1 MQILSSTFNV
11 LSSII
16 NQHNTILLGDF
27 NFPDINWNNLSSSS
41 PPGNLFC
48 EFVFDHSLHQ
58 FVDLPT
64 HTKGNILD
72 LVLCKSHTLINNIS
86 VCSNELLSGLI
97 SDHNLISI
105 SIPGNHI
112 NNRRKSSSHRFIY
125 SKGNFNALNHF
136 IECSDFTDF
145 YDSNDIEF
153 QWLFLKSTINKGC
166 DLFIPKSKPNKP
178 GTLAPKWMNSDTTY
192 RLHKIRSLRKK
203 VRSHPSV
210 NNVMSLKAAEKQ
222 TSAVITSTKLA
233 YESKLVNEFAQKEN
247 NRIYK
252 YIRSFTKQ
260 SSLPSSLHYESKRE
274 SESYGI
280 ATIFNEFFQSVFTNP
295 YPTSSSS
302 TIHNLQ
308 TRHHS
313 YATGFNEFEITIDDV
328 SKSLYN
334 LNASKAMGIDNIHN
348 IVLKHCSSSLSRPIH
363 HLFSQCLLQ
372 SYLPI
377 EWRTHKI
384 VPIFKS
390 GDRSSVKNY
399 RPISL
404 LCCISKVLEHIIFD
418 KVYDYISPLI
428 SVNQFGFMKNRSTV
442 QQLLKFS
449 NSIFD
454 AISRRNHMDVV
465 YFDIRKAFDSVPH
478 DQLLT
483 KLQNL
488 GISGSALAFFR
499 AYLFNRQQC
508 VVIDNT
514 LSDLVPVASGVPQGS
529 ILGPLLFITY
539 INDLPSSIY
548 SSIMLTYADDTKC
561 GKEISSSDD
570 SLSLQSDINIIAN
583 WSLTSRLL
591 LHDTKTCF
599 IRFCLNHAN
608 SDFDYH
614 LNNNPIQM
622 RAYYKDLGVIFSSD
636 LSWSKHIESIISKAY
651 RILFLIKRTFS
662 ISSPT
667 SVKKQ
672 LYQSL
677 VLPILTYCSTVW
689 RPFLLKDITILEKV
703 QKRATKYIVNDS
715 SLNYKDRLSKLQMLP
730 LMFYLEIA
738 DIIFTVSSIKHPSD
752 HFDIKQFISF
762 STSNTRSSALYKLKH
777 RLTNN
782 NISRH
787 SFFNRIPRLWNSLP
801 PIDPSISVRTIKRLI
816 IIHLTSHFTTHFDPH
831 NTCTFHYLCPCNS
844 CSLIPGHRP

>member
-308 TRHHS
+308 TRH
-313 YATGFNEFEITIDDV
+313 
-328 SKSLYN
+328 
-334 LNASKAMGIDNIHN
+334 
-348 IVLKHCSSSLSRPIH
+348 
-363 HLFSQCLLQ
+363 
-372 SYLPI
+372 
-377 EWRTHKI
+377 
-384 VPIFKS
+384 
-390 GDRSSVKNY
+390 
-399 RPISL
+399 
-404 LCCISKVLEHIIFD
+404 II
-418 KVYDYISPLI
+418 P
-428 SVNQFGFMKNRSTV
+428 
-442 QQLLKFS
+442 
-449 NSIFD
+449 
-454 AISRRNHMDVV
+454 
-465 YFDIRKAFDSVPH
+465 
-478 DQLLT
+478 
-483 KLQNL
+483 
-488 GISGSALAFFR
+488 
-499 AYLFNRQQC
+499 
-508 VVIDNT
+508 
-514 LSDLVPVASGVPQGS
+514 
-529 ILGPLLFITY
+529 
-539 INDLPSSIY
+539 
-548 SSIMLTYADDTKC
+548 ML
-561 GKEISSSDD
+561 
-570 SLSLQSDINIIAN
+570 
-583 WSLTSRLL
+583 
-591 LHDTKTCF
+591 
-599 IRFCLNHAN
+599 
-608 SDFDYH
+608 
-614 LNNNPIQM
+614 
-622 RAYYKDLGVIFSSD
+622 
-636 LSWSKHIESIISKAY
+636 
-651 RILFLIKRTFS
+651 
-662 ISSPT
+662 
-667 SVKKQ
+667 
-672 LYQSL
+672 L
-677 VLPILTYCSTVW
+677 VL
-689 RPFLLKDITILEKV
+689 
-703 QKRATKYIVNDS
+703 
-715 SLNYKDRLSKLQMLP
+715 
-730 LMFYLEIA
+730 
-738 DIIFTVSSIKHPSD
+738 
-752 HFDIKQFISF
+752 
-762 STSNTRSSALYKLKH
+762 
-777 RLTNN
+777 TN
-782 NISRH
+782 SR
-787 SFFNRIPRLWNSLP
+787 
-801 PIDPSISVRTIKRLI
+801 
-816 IIHLTSHFTTHFDPH
+816 
-831 NTCTFHYLCPCNS
+831 
-844 CSLIPGHRP
+844 